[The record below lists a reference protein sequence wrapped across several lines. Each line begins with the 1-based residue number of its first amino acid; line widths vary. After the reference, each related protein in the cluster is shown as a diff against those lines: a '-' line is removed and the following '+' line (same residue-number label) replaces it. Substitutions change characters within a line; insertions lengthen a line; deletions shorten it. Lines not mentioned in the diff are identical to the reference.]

1 MDNFTPYAVIPNK
14 DKWAD
19 NAFKSAQNLLSRGYN
34 DLPPEVVQQVA
45 KQIESTYTPTKT
57 DIGPNMGQVNAPEAM
72 YTPIKTNI
80 GPNMGLVN
88 QPESYYSPTATNIG
102 PDMGEVSKP
111 DAVIAKENLVK
122 GAFGNRPRT
131 MMDMINQNEVM
142 IKQNEISQDES
153 FFGKENLKLVNFLKD
168 SEGYRDKGYAATDDE
183 RERGIVTVGY
193 GSTGRGIKEGQKIT
207 KAQADQ
213 FLKEDIETARKAV
226 KKLVKVPL
234 NINQEN
240 ALISL
245 LFNVGEGS
253 FSKSNALKALN
264 AGDIDEFVYQ
274 AFDPKAGFVFQ
285 GKNILPGLVNRR
297 QKEKAF
303 FMALS

>member
-14 DKWAD
+14 DKWAE

-34 DLPPEVVQQVA
+34 DLPPEVIQQVA

-57 DIGPNMGQVNAPEAM
+57 DIGPDMGQVNQPDIQTYAIPEQQM
-72 YTPIKTNI
+72 PQGRVNPISK
-80 GPNMGLVN
+80 PV
-88 QPESYYSPTATNIG
+88 QQFEPTADKVPG
-102 PDMGEVSKP
+102 F
-111 DAVIAKENLVK
+111 
-122 GAFGNRPRT
+122 FGDRPRT
-131 MMDMINQNEVM
+131 MLDMIN
-142 IKQNEISQDES
+142 QNEISQDES
-153 FFGKENLKLVNFLKD
+153 FFGKDNLKLVNFLKD

-183 RERGIVTVGY
+183 RERGIITVGY

-207 KAQADQ
+207 KAQADK
-213 FLKEDIETARKAV
+213 FLKEDIETARKSV

-245 LFNVGEGS
+245 LFNVGEDS
-253 FSKSNALKALN
+253 FSKSKALKALN
-264 AGDIDEFVYQ
+264 AGNIDEFAYQ

>member
-14 DKWAD
+14 DKWAE

-34 DLPPEVVQQVA
+34 DLPPEVVEQVA
-45 KQIESTYTPTKT
+45 KLIESTYTPTKT
-57 DIGPNMGQVNAPEAM
+57 DIGPNMGQVNQPDVLTYAIE
-72 YTPIKTNI
+72 TPTIT
-80 GPNMGLVN
+80 GQVN
-88 QPESYYSPTATNIG
+88 QPDIQTYAIPEQQMPQERVNNISEPVQQFEPSADKVPG
-102 PDMGEVSKP
+102 F
-111 DAVIAKENLVK
+111 
-122 GAFGNRPRT
+122 FGDRPRT
-131 MMDMINQNEVM
+131 MMDMIN
-142 IKQNEISQDES
+142 QNEISQDES

-168 SEGYRDKGYAATDDE
+168 SEGYRDKGYSATDDE

-207 KAQADQ
+207 KAQADK
-213 FLKEDIETARKAV
+213 FLKEDIEKARKSV

-240 ALISL
+240 ALVSL

-264 AGDIDEFVYQ
+264 AGNIDEFVYQ

>member
-57 DIGPNMGQVNAPEAM
+57 DIGPNMGQ
-72 YTPIKTNI
+72 I
-80 GPNMGLVN
+80 N
-88 QPESYYSPTATNIG
+88 QPDVLTYAIPEQQMPQERVNNISEPVQQFEPSADKVPG
-102 PDMGEVSKP
+102 F
-111 DAVIAKENLVK
+111 
-122 GAFGNRPRT
+122 FGDRPQT
-131 MMDMINQNEVM
+131 MMDMINQNE
-142 IKQNEISQDES
+142 IRQDES

-168 SEGYRDKGYAATDDE
+168 SEAYRDKGYAATDDE
-183 RERGIVTVGY
+183 RKRGIITVGY
-193 GSTGRGIKEGQKIT
+193 GSTGRGVKEGQKIT
-207 KAQADQ
+207 KAEADK

-285 GKNILPGLVNRR
+285 GKSILPGLVNRR

>member
-1 MDNFTPYAVIPNK
+1 
-14 DKWAD
+14 
-19 NAFKSAQNLLSRGYN
+19 
-34 DLPPEVVQQVA
+34 
-45 KQIESTYTPTKT
+45 
-57 DIGPNMGQVNAPEAM
+57 
-72 YTPIKTNI
+72 
-80 GPNMGLVN
+80 VN

-111 DAVIAKENLVK
+111 DAKIAKENLVK

-131 MMDMINQNEVM
+131 MMDMIN
-142 IKQNEISQDES
+142 QNEISQDES

-213 FLKEDIETARKAV
+213 FLKEDIETARKSL

-264 AGDIDEFVYQ
+264 AGNIDEFVYQ